1 MKMNRR
7 TLTLIVASLCGVG
20 HSAVGQEEASQALRS
35 TAGRIADGEVAK
47 EAQSGASQ
55 SISDVGAATSPSD
68 KSIAKGSVAAPKTW
82 ASATPAAATTRPV
95 LGTGASSIS
104 DCTSPGC
111 TTDGCSGVDCTSMG
125 GGNGLGRLG
134 SRAGLGGGARSSHSV
149 FGGLASGLAAGCDSD
164 GCGNLGW
171 SEFDTLLW
179 WGRGLNGSP
188 VIVGG
193 NSPSVLPT
201 NPLLGGTDNPLG
213 TDMLVGL
220 RGNVGFWL
228 DDCQQYGIGGRA
240 WGIVSNDSE
249 QVITNGGNSTGI
261 SFFNTSL
268 NQPDTYLVNLDR
280 GPFGKNVGE
289 IGVTN
294 ELDVFSGDIYGRAL
308 LLGDRYN
315 RTDLIGGYTFLR
327 LDSGY
332 GLRSKVTDG
341 WTDAPPPVTTVTT
354 IRDQFSTKNE
364 FHGGHVGLQ
373 SNITRGRL
381 GFGLMGKVAMGNM
394 TSTSVISGSYNQV
407 PPPPSAPDIQS
418 RGLFAQSSN
427 IGTVTRD
434 VFTFIPEMNGKM
446 RYQIGRF
453 QVGVGYTLVVLPEV
467 AIAASQVDT
476 NVDALGIINPPTTS
490 PVNRFNTESY
500 FLHGIDLGVTYNF

>member
-20 HSAVGQEEASQALRS
+20 NSAIGQEEPSQALRS
-35 TAGRIADGEVAK
+35 AAGRIADGDGAK

-55 SISDVGAATSPSD
+55 SISDVGEVKSPSD
-68 KSIAKGSVAAPKTW
+68 RSASGVVGSAPKGW
-82 ASATPAAATTRPV
+82 ATATPAVAVRRQGV
-95 LGTGASSIS
+95 SGRASGS

-111 TTDGCSGVDCTSMG
+111 ATDGCTGVDCTSLG
-125 GGNGLGRLG
+125 G
-134 SRAGLGGGARSSHSV
+134 AGLGGAGLASRSAGLRSNHSL
-149 FGGLASGLAAGCDSD
+149 FGGLAGGLGSICDSD

-171 SEFDTLLW
+171 AEMDTLLW
-179 WGRGLNGSP
+179 WGRGLNQSP

-193 NSPSVLPT
+193 NSPTVLPT

-213 TDMLVGL
+213 TDLLVGL

-228 DDCQQYGIGGRA
+228 DDCQQYGVGGRA
-240 WGIVSNDSE
+240 WGIVSSDSE

-261 SFFNTSL
+261 AFFNTSL
-268 NQPDTYLVNLDR
+268 NQPDTYIVNLDR

-308 LLGDRYN
+308 LLGDRNN

-332 GLRSKVTDG
+332 QLRSRVVDG
-341 WTDAPPPVTTVTT
+341 WTDAPPPVTTVTSIT
-354 IRDQFSTKNE
+354 DSFSTKNE
-364 FHGGHVGLQ
+364 FHGGHIGLM

-381 GFGLMGKVAMGNM
+381 GLGLMGKVAMGNM
-394 TSTSVISGSYNQV
+394 SSTSAISGSYNQV
-407 PPPPSAPDIQS
+407 PPPPSVPDVQA

-434 VFTFIPEMNGKM
+434 AFTFIPEMNGRV
-446 RYQIGRF
+446 RYQVGRF
-453 QVGVGYTLVVLPEV
+453 QLGVGYTIVVLPEV
-467 AIAASQVDT
+467 AMAASQIDS
-476 NVDALGIINPPTTS
+476 NIDALGIINPPTTS

-500 FLHGIDLGVTYNF
+500 FLHGIDLGVSYNF